1 MNVIK
6 TDVLDVYIIEPKVFG
21 DKRGYF
27 FESWSKKKMEDA
39 GLFYDFVQDNQS
51 YSSIKGTIRG
61 LHFQNGE
68 HSQAKLVRCAKGAV
82 LDVAV
87 DLRKGSPTYK
97 KWVAV
102 ELSADN
108 KRQLM
113 IPRGFAHGFVT
124 LTDEVEFLYK
134 ADNLYRFESEGSIRW
149 TDPKI
154 GVEWGV
160 EDPIVS
166 DKDANAPLFVDE
178 KFEYFTYGVK
188 E

>member
-166 DKDANAPLFVDE
+166 DKDANAPLFDDE